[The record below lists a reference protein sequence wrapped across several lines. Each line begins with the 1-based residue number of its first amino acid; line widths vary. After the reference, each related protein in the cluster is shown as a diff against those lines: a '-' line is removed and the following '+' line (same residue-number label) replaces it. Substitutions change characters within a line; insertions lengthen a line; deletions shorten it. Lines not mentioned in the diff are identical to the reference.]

1 VRGASEYIV
10 VAGVGP
16 TFSAL
21 RGAVRERLLSVVEE
35 DPRQLRL
42 AFRLDHPQEGEVVK
56 ALCTVVD
63 IGHGLSKLVVVC
75 VDEADDRAVAPDA
88 FLNGLFIQVEHTL
101 HAAQGQWTGFALPP
115 AIPVEPTALAA
126 TAQQRAAGKPT
137 TDQPLL

>member
-1 VRGASEYIV
+1 VKGASEYIV

-101 HAAQGQWTGFALPP
+101 HTARGERMGVALPP
-115 AIPVEPTALAA
+115 LI
-126 TAQQRAAGKPT
+126 KPT
-137 TDQPLL
+137 TDQGLP